1 MNQNKEIGKKASSR
15 IKTAG
20 QKTGSTVRSVLD
32 GSILLKEQI
41 LGSIPFLIFLT
52 FIGILLIA
60 NTYITESSSRKVEQ
74 LTKEITELRI
84 RHKLIKSDLMYLT
97 NQSEVTRRL
106 ATRGLLPSTVPPMR
120 IKRENDSKGFF
131 GKIFN

>member
-1 MNQNKEIGKKASSR
+1 MNQSKEIGKKASSR

-52 FIGILLIA
+52 FIGVLLIA